1 MQRLIS
7 AIAFFLLCNCLLFA
21 QNADPLFLD
30 KEDGKPLSGVV
41 VTFYKADSLRAGF
54 GFTDKSGRLEL
65 KPEYAGA
72 TYFVARKMGY
82 AELHAKAPHKGRTY
96 LMTPKETVLPEVK
109 VTRKPIRMQGD
120 TVVYEA
126 SAFIKE
132 KDAVLG
138 DFLARLPGI
147 KVENSGEIK
156 YQGEPIKKLYIE
168 GLDLLGSRYNVATKN
183 LSSDA
188 VSRVEV
194 MERHQD
200 IKILQGKVPEK
211 KASLNVRLKEK
222 YKSRPFGYVEAGLD
236 HRLEAFAGHLNLVQV
251 AGKSV
256 QYFSDLKGNSAGE
269 LYSDESE
276 EVAVTSPGDFSDVRK
291 VQSLRPMGL
300 AGTLP
305 ISEREY
311 IRNRSGLLS
320 GNALIKTGDD
330 RTFRINLTGFGERSM
345 LSSAHS
351 ELFALHSDPIRIQE
365 ETTSRAS
372 VRFLSPTLSWNVNR
386 NGIYLDDKL
395 LYEAKWQDLGNEI
408 ERRDAKGALTEI
420 ASEPHEQSHVLKNT
434 LQAIIPVGKMTLT
447 LNSVLRGLR
456 QENRLVPLGETARLN
471 PQLLKKDEL
480 LSRQSLSFDL
490 HPVASKLRLSN
501 KIDYFLTAGRFSTD
515 DRSVTSVRHFVSY
528 EPGLSWRIVDETLSL
543 GVAFPLSYT
552 HHTLAGEVVRSLRL
566 FAVNP
571 SLDLDWRV
579 DGRNR
584 VRAGLSYET
593 KENGGTDYF
602 PGKLYLT
609 HRDAVSNP
617 MTLTTEK
624 GWSGFMGWEFR
635 DMYYFV
641 FSNLSLMYSSGA
653 GGLTSSV
660 TVTPEETSAAYV
672 PTATPTSNLILM
684 GDVSKTFADLGLD
697 LKAGL
702 GLHRISRHYLLNGTD
717 QNNRMTASHVSL
729 SVSWSPLDNLT
740 LENSAGY
747 SLSILRTSAP
757 GLGALTSHSVAE
769 SFSVSYSPVA
779 PLSLRGFYDLT
790 AFPGSEVYKPAHL
803 LSAEAVYKIGK
814 DWQVSLSGRNIL
826 GLDSFREQNIGQISE
841 TMTLTPVLP
850 FRVMLSAK
858 WSFR

>member
-7 AIAFFLLCNCLLFA
+7 AIALFLLCNCLLFA

-30 KEDGKPLSGVV
+30 NEDGKPLSGVV

-72 TYFVARKMGY
+72 AYFVARKMGY
-82 AELHAKAPHKGRTY
+82 AELQAKAPHKGRTY

-200 IKILQGKVPEK
+200 IKMLQGKVPEK

-269 LYSDESE
+269 LYSDEST
-276 EVAVTSPGDFSDVRK
+276 EVVVTSPGDFSDVRK

-300 AGTLP
+300 EGMLP
-305 ISEREY
+305 IPEKEY

-330 RTFRINLTGFGERSM
+330 RTFRINLTGFGEKSR
-345 LSSAHS
+345 LSSSHS

-365 ETTSRAS
+365 ETTSGAS
-372 VRFLSPTLSWNVNR
+372 VRFLSPTLTWNENR
-386 NGIYLDDKL
+386 SGVYLDDKL

-408 ERRDAKGALTEI
+408 ERRDAKGELTEI

-434 LQAIIPVGKMTLT
+434 LQTIIPVGKMTLT
-447 LNSVLRGLR
+447 LNSLLRGLR
-456 QENRLVPLGETARLN
+456 QESRLVPFSETEGFQ
-471 PQLLKKDEL
+471 PQILKKDEL

-490 HPVASKLRLSN
+490 HPSSKLRLSN
-501 KIDYFLTAGRFSTD
+501 KIDYFFTAGRFSTD

-528 EPGLSWRIVDETLSL
+528 EPGLSWRLVDETLSL
-543 GVAFPLSYT
+543 GFVLPLSYT
-552 HHTLAGEVVRSLRL
+552 HHTLTVEAEQSLRL
-566 FAVNP
+566 FAVSP
-571 SLDLDWRV
+571 SLDFDWRV

-584 VRAGLSYET
+584 VRAGLIYKTE
-593 KENGGTDYF
+593 ENEGIDYF

-609 HRDAVSNP
+609 HRNAVSNP
-617 MTLTTEK
+617 MTLSTER

-641 FSNLSLMYSSGA
+641 FSNLSLMYSSGS

-660 TVTPEETSAAYV
+660 TVTPEETSAGYV
-672 PTATPTSNLILM
+672 STATPTNNLMLM
-684 GDVSKTFADLGLD
+684 GDVSKTFTDLGLD
-697 LKAGL
+697 LKSGL

-740 LENSAGY
+740 LENSTGY
-747 SLSILRTSAP
+747 SLSVLRTSAP
-757 GLGALTSHSVAE
+757 GLGVLSSHSVTE
-769 SFSVSYSPVA
+769 SFTISYSPVA

-790 AFPGSEVYKPAHL
+790 AFPKSEVYKPAHL

-814 DWQVSLSGRNIL
+814 DWQVSLSGRNLL

-841 TMTLTPVLP
+841 TVTLTPVLP
-850 FRVMLSAK
+850 FRVMLSVK